1 MGGSL
6 PGTGPDLFRRKAELL
21 IASSEFLELC
31 DTNFSELSVGFG
43 QPDSPLF
50 GDCMPNED
58 KVTTCHNFFSQCPDL
73 AA

>member
-31 DTNFSELSVGFG
+31 DANLVSFRSASG
-43 QPDSPLF
+43 SPILRSSAIA
-50 GDCMPNED
+50 CRMRIRSQL
-58 KVTTCHNFFSQCPDL
+58 VTIFFSQCPDL